1 MVHDPGIA
9 RRQAVKIRILA
20 AGGKMPGWV
29 QEGYSEYARRLPRE
43 MTLEM
48 VEIPLGQRGQKNSPA
63 LVEKA
68 RRKEGESML
77 AALGPREHVVALD
90 VKGKPW
96 STEQL
101 SRQLADWQMLGENVS
116 LLVGGPDGLADEALA
131 RARQRWSLSPLTL
144 PHPLVRVVLAE
155 QLYRAWTLL
164 TGHPY
169 HK

>member
-1 MVHDPGIA
+1 M
-9 RRQAVKIRILA
+9 KIRILA
-20 AGGKMPGWV
+20 AGGRMPGWV
-29 QEGYSEYARRLPRE
+29 QEGYNEYAKRLPRE
-43 MTLEM
+43 ISLEM
-48 VEIPLGQRGQKNSPA
+48 VEIPLGQRGQKSSPA

-68 RRKEGESML
+68 RQKEGEAML
-77 AALGPREHVVALD
+77 SALNPRDHVVALD

-101 SRQLADWQMLGENVS
+101 SQQLEGWQMQGDNVA
-116 LLVGGPDGLADEALA
+116 LLIGGPDGLAPDCLA

-164 TGHPY
+164 AGHPY

>member
-1 MVHDPGIA
+1 M
-9 RRQAVKIRILA
+9 KIRILA

-29 QEGYSEYARRLPRE
+29 QEGYSEYAKRLPRE
-43 MTLEM
+43 IALEM

-68 RRKEGESML
+68 RQKEGDAIL
-77 AALGPREHVVALD
+77 AALAPREHVVALD
-90 VKGKPW
+90 VQGKPW

-101 SRQLADWQMLGENVS
+101 SEQLAGWQMLGENVS
-116 LLVGGPDGLADEALA
+116 LLIGGPDGLAPDCLA
-131 RARQRWSLSPLTL
+131 RAQQRWSLSPLTL
-144 PHPLVRVVLAE
+144 PHPLVRVLLAE

-164 TGHPY
+164 AGHPY

>member
-1 MVHDPGIA
+1 
-9 RRQAVKIRILA
+9 
-20 AGGKMPGWV
+20 MPGWV

>member
-1 MVHDPGIA
+1 M
-9 RRQAVKIRILA
+9 KIRIVA
-20 AGGKMPGWV
+20 AGGRMPGWV
-29 QEGYSEYARRLPRE
+29 QEGYAEYTKRLPRE
-43 MTLEM
+43 IVLEM

-68 RRKEGESML
+68 RQKEGEAML
-77 AALGPREHVVALD
+77 AALAPRDQVVALD

-101 SRQLADWQMLGENVS
+101 SQQLEGWRMQGDNVS
-116 LLVGGPDGLADEALA
+116 LLIGGPDGLSPDCLA
-131 RARQRWSLSPLTL
+131 RAPQRWSLSPLTL

-164 TGHPY
+164 AGHPY